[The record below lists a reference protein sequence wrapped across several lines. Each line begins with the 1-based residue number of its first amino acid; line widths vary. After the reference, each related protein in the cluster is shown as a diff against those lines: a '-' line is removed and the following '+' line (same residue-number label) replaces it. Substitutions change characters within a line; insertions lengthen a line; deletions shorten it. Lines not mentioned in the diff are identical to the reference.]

1 VDIGQLRVSLT
12 DVYPTT
18 PHVLFTTLKKLD
30 TNLNDLHL
38 SFGRV
43 EETKNNCPQLKAQ
56 RELLEAKHLFTATMD
71 SKWDP
76 ITFLNWTHDLRNLV
90 LDHFTNFKANDKGSF
105 YVPKTLLEAP
115 SRNTWNK
122 IRTTQSS
129 INQQHLVID
138 LQQQQHQYPNLAH
151 NESLQER
158 TQLASE
164 PPPVKHFIES
174 HCSRSPTSH

>member
-1 VDIGQLRVSLT
+1 MSHYKKESNSLLNRLQSSTLLNRTARDHQRLT
-12 DVYPTT
+12 DVYPST

-76 ITFLNWTHDLRNLV
+76 SL
-90 LDHFTNFKANDKGSF
+90 
-105 YVPKTLLEAP
+105 
-115 SRNTWNK
+115 
-122 IRTTQSS
+122 SS
-129 INQQHLVID
+129 IGHTTCAIL
-138 LQQQQHQYPNLAH
+138 
-151 NESLQER
+151 
-158 TQLASE
+158 
-164 PPPVKHFIES
+164 F
-174 HCSRSPTSH
+174 